1 MATVASEKES
11 RFMAIVNDN
20 RRMLCK
26 VCYMYADSD
35 EHFKDLYQEVLAN
48 LWQGLDSFRGDSRLS
63 TWLYRT
69 AINTCV
75 TYFRHNG
82 KHDRGKVGL
91 DTLADTMSD
100 DSDRPAELRQM
111 YRLIGGLDK
120 MDKALILMWLDEK
133 SYDEI
138 AGVTGLPRNTVA
150 TRLHRIKYDLKS
162 RMKKNHDYGYRRVE
176 KTVERCRH
184 SR

>member
-1 MATVASEKES
+1 MSAAATEKES
-11 RFMAIVNDN
+11 RFMSIVNDN

-26 VCYMYADSD
+26 VCYMYADDD

-48 LWQGLDSFRGDSRLS
+48 LWQGMDSFRGDSRLS

-91 DTLADTMSD
+91 ETLADAAGD
-100 DSDRPAELRQM
+100 DGERMADLRQM
-111 YRLIGGLDK
+111 YRLIAGLDK

-138 AGVTGLPRNTVA
+138 AGVTGMSRNTVA
-150 TRLHRIKYDLKS
+150 TRLHRIKL
-162 RMKKNHDYGYRRVE
+162 RLRERNE
-176 KTVERCRH
+176 KE
-184 SR
+184 S

>member
-1 MATVASEKES
+1 MS
-11 RFMAIVNDN
+11 IVNDN

-26 VCYMYADSD
+26 VCYMYADDD

-48 LWQGLDSFRGDSRLS
+48 LWQGMDSFRGDSRLS

-91 DTLADTMSD
+91 ETLADAAGD
-100 DSDRPAELRQM
+100 DGERMAYLRQM
-111 YRLIGGLDK
+111 YRLIAGLDK

-150 TRLHRIKYDLKS
+150 TRLYRIKLRLKE
-162 RMKKNHDYGYRRVE
+162 RNE
-176 KTVERCRH
+176 KE
-184 SR
+184 S

>member
-120 MDKALILMWLDEK
+120 MDKALILMWLAEK

-138 AGVTGLPRNTVA
+138 AGVTGLPRNKVA
-150 TRLHRIKYDLKS
+150 TRLPRIKL
-162 RMKKNHDYGYRRVE
+162 RLQ
-176 KTVERCRH
+176 
-184 SR
+184 

>member
-1 MATVASEKES
+1 MAIVASEKES

-133 SYDEI
+133 SYDRS
-138 AGVTGLPRNTVA
+138 AAQHGGDPTPQ
-150 TRLHRIKYDLKS
+150 D
-162 RMKKNHDYGYRRVE
+162 
-176 KTVERCRH
+176 KTTT
-184 SR
+184 

>member
-1 MATVASEKES
+1 M
-11 RFMAIVNDN
+11 
-20 RRMLCK
+20 
-26 VCYMYADSD
+26 
-35 EHFKDLYQEVLAN
+35 
-48 LWQGLDSFRGDSRLS
+48 
-63 TWLYRT
+63 
-69 AINTCV
+69 
-75 TYFRHNG
+75 
-82 KHDRGKVGL
+82 GL

-150 TRLHRIKYDLKS
+150 TRLHRIKLRLKEQ
-162 RMKKNHDYGYRRVE
+162 NE
-176 KTVERCRH
+176 KE
-184 SR
+184 S

>member
-150 TRLHRIKYDLKS
+150 TRLHRIKLRLKEQ
-162 RMKKNHDYGYRRVE
+162 NE
-176 KTVERCRH
+176 KE
-184 SR
+184 S

>member
-1 MATVASEKES
+1 MAIAASEKET
-11 RFMAIVNDN
+11 RFMTIINDN
-20 RRMLCK
+20 CRMLCK
-26 VCYMYADSD
+26 VCYMYADSS

-82 KHDRGKVGL
+82 KHDRGRVGL
-91 DTLADTMSD
+91 DTLADAVSD
-100 DSDRPAELRQM
+100 DGERLADLRQM
-111 YRLIGGLDK
+111 YRLIAGLDK

-138 AGVTGLPRNTVA
+138 AGVIGLPRNTVA
-150 TRLHRIKYDLKS
+150 SRLHRIKL
-162 RMKKNHDYGYRRVE
+162 RLREQNE
-176 KTVERCRH
+176 KE
-184 SR
+184 S

>member
-1 MATVASEKES
+1 MAVAASGKES

-20 RRMLCK
+20 RRMLCR
-26 VCYMYADSD
+26 VCCMYADSD
-35 EHFKDLYQEVLAN
+35 EHFKELYQEVLAN

-82 KHDRGKVGL
+82 KHDRGRVGL
-91 DTLADTMSD
+91 DSLADTMSD
-100 DSDRPAELRQM
+100 DGERLAELRQM
-111 YRLIGGLDK
+111 YRLIAGLDRV
-120 MDKALILMWLDEK
+120 DKALILMWLDEK

-138 AGVTGLPRNTVA
+138 AGITGLPRNTVA
-150 TRLHRIKYDLKS
+150 TRLHRIKLRLKE
-162 RMKKNHDYGYRRVE
+162 RNE
-176 KTVERCRH
+176 KE
-184 SR
+184 S